1 MCSPS
6 PRRMF
11 AWSLV
16 CALLGSFPLL
26 RAAQSPPPPE
36 IYTTAQSGRGQ
47 ALYADRCAACH
58 GKALEG
64 GLAPALAGTDF
75 DAVWAGRPLWDFVSK
90 IQNTMPAD
98 DSGKLTATQVA
109 DIVAFLLQSA
119 RFPPGRTE
127 FAARQDALKDLAF
140 PAATVKTAI
149 APVASHA
156 SSFPAAGNL
165 AELMRGVLFPSSN
178 LIFNVQSNDPATPI
192 TPGVVGAGATTAFS
206 WMDWG
211 AGIYKGWEIVDYAA
225 VAIAE
230 SAPLMLTP
238 GRRCENGKPV
248 PVDRPDWIKFT
259 QELYDAGV
267 AARKASQTRNQE
279 AVSEASNQLAD
290 SCLHCHEVY
299 RDKPGGTVAD
309 PSNKAARCV
318 P

>member
-1 MCSPS
+1 MCSS
-6 PRRMF
+6 TSRRLI
-11 AWSLV
+11 SL
-16 CALLGSFPLL
+16 ALVSILFGSFPVL
-26 RAAQSPPPPE
+26 RAAQSRPLTE
-36 IYTTAQSGRGQ
+36 VYTAAQAGRGQ
-47 ALYADRCAACH
+47 AEYAERCAACH

-64 GLAPALAGTDF
+64 GLAPALSGADF
-75 DAVWAGRPLWDFVSK
+75 DAVWSGRPVWDFVSK
-90 IQNTMPAD
+90 IQNTMPANEP
-98 DSGKLTATQVA
+98 GKLTATQVA
-109 DIVAFLLQSA
+109 DIVAYLLQKS
-119 RFPPGRTE
+119 RFPAGRTE
-127 FAARQDALKDLAF
+127 LVAQQDAFKDLAF
-140 PAATVKTAI
+140 PVSAVKAPI

-156 SSFPAAGNL
+156 TSFPPAGNL
-165 AELMRGVLFPSSN
+165 AEVMRGILFPSSN
-178 LIFNVQSNDPATPI
+178 LIFNVQSNDPAAPI

-206 WMDWG
+206 WSDWG

-248 PVDRPDWIKFT
+248 PVDRPDWIAFT
-259 QELYDAGV
+259 KELAAAGI

-279 AVSEASNQLAD
+279 AVSDASNELAD
-290 SCLHCHEVY
+290 ACLHCHEVY

>member
-1 MCSPS
+1 MK
-6 PRRMF
+6 
-11 AWSLV
+11 SLSTRTLI
-16 CALLGSFPLL
+16 ALSLIYIVAGSGSMVP
-26 RAAQSPPPPE
+26 AAQPATPRES
-36 IYTTAQSGRGQ
+36 YTTVQADRGQ
-47 ALYADRCAACH
+47 AAYAERCASCH

-75 DAVWAGRPLWDFVSK
+75 AAVWSGRPVSEFASK

-98 DSGKLTATQVA
+98 QPGTLTAAQVA
-109 DIVAFLLQSA
+109 DIVAHVLRAA
-119 RFPPGRTE
+119 RFPAGRNE
-127 FAARQDALKDLAF
+127 LAAQQEALKDLAF
-140 PAATVKTAI
+140 PVVATRSPI
-149 APVASHA
+149 APVASHG
-156 SSFPAAGNL
+156 SFPPVGNL

-178 LIFNVQSNDPATPI
+178 LIFNVQGIDPAAPV

-225 VAIAE
+225 VAIADT
-230 SAPLMLTP
+230 APLMLTP

-248 PVDRPDWIKFT
+248 PVDRPDWIQFT
-259 QELYDAGV
+259 HELADAGL

-279 AVSEASNQLAD
+279 AVSDASNQLAD
-290 SCLHCHEVY
+290 ACLHCHEVY
-299 RDKPGGTVAD
+299 RDKPGGTAAD